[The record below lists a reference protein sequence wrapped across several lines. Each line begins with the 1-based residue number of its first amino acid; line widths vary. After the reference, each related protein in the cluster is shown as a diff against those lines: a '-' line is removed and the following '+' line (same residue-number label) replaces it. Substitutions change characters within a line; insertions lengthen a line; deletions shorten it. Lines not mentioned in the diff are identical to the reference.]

1 MKKLSFCIMTAFLL
15 LSFMPARLKAETKQN
30 ASTEV
35 ITKTVESTDANA
47 SLVNKTAE
55 SADVNTVENA
65 RANAQLARL
74 EEIKAMDMSTMT
86 SSEKKELREE
96 VKSIQNE
103 QNYYGDRDGDHH
115 DRDHHHHHGMFIGV
129 GGGLLIIILLI
140 LLLG

>member
-1 MKKLSFCIMTAFLL
+1 MKKLSFCLMTAFLL
-15 LSFMPARLKAETKQN
+15 LSLMPGGLKAETKQN

-35 ITKTVESTDANA
+35 TTKTVESTDANA
-47 SLVNKTAE
+47 SLATKTVESTKVN
-55 SADVNTVENA
+55 DVENA

-74 EEIKAMDMSTMT
+74 EEIRAMDMSTMT

-96 VKSIQNE
+96 VQSIQNE

-115 DRDHHHHHGMFIGV
+115 DRDHHHRHGMFIGI